1 VRDAALELRAGE
13 LVGLIGRSGSGKTTL
28 MNVIAGWE
36 RLDTGT
42 VDVLGRNPMAETPS
56 WDQVAVLPQRLG
68 LIDELTIREN
78 VEYPARLRG
87 SLDETGERIDE
98 LIEGL
103 GLATLQARYPKEVSV
118 GEQQR
123 AALARALVLSPRLL
137 LPDEPTGHQDAGW
150 AARVFQVMRSAVD
163 DGTSCLAATHDEH
176 ILPYLDRV
184 LTMSDGEVSEATG

>member
-1 VRDAALELRAGE
+1 
-13 LVGLIGRSGSGKTTL
+13 

-36 RLDTGT
+36 HPDTGK
-42 VDVLGRNPMAETPS
+42 VDVVGRGLVTGTPS
-56 WDQVAVLPQRLG
+56 WAQVAVLPQRLG
-68 LIDELTIREN
+68 LIEEFTIREN
-78 VEYPARLRG
+78 IEYPSRLRG
-87 SLDETGERIDE
+87 TLCATAEPVDQ

-123 AALARALVLSPRLL
+123 AALARALALSPRLL
-137 LPDEPTGHQDAGW
+137 LADEPTGHQDAGW
-150 AARVFQVMRSAVD
+150 AAKVFQAMRRAVD
-163 DGTSCLAATHDEH
+163 EGVSCLAATHDEH